1 MVVIGRRLL
10 GFVVVCLLIGLE
22 QPVVF
27 SIQCHHHD
35 VVRLGL
41 SFAGEDQ
48 QSSIC
53 TEARML
59 IVVWVARQVDWV
71 LRTIQSHQ
79 EDVGIEIEVVL
90 GIGHPFTVG

>member
-1 MVVIGRRLL
+1 MIGRRFLGLL
-10 GFVVVCLLIGLE
+10 VVGLLISFG

-27 SIQCHHHD
+27 SIQRHHHD

-48 QSSIC
+48 QPSIR

-59 IVVWVARQVDWV
+59 VVVWVARQVDRV

-79 EDVGIEIEVVL
+79 KDVGIEIEVVL